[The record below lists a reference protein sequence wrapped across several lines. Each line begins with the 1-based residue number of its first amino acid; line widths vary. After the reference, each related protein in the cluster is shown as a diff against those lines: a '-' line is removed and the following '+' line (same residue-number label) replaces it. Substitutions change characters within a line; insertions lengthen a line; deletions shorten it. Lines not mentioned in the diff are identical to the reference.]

1 MDVLVTAASRNG
13 STAEIGRVIA
23 RLLEARELN
32 VVVAEPEE
40 VERLDNY
47 DAVII
52 GSAVYAGHWLE
63 PAAAFVRRHES
74 QLRERPVFVFS
85 SGPLGEPL
93 KPDEDPA
100 ELASIDDQIRPI
112 DHRIFAGRL
121 VKSRLSFPNQLAVAV
136 MRARTATSGRGT
148 TSPIGP
154 TRSVSISVPI
164 RPRSRLRSTDSPGRC
179 QRSSCC
185 DLLNRG

>member
-40 VERLDNY
+40 VERLDDY

-85 SGPLGEPL
+85 TRPPASRSNPTRTRRARVDRRP
-93 KPDEDPA
+93 DPA
-100 ELASIDDQIRPI
+100 HRP
-112 DHRIFAGRL
+112 
-121 VKSRLSFPNQLAVAV
+121 
-136 MRARTATSGRGT
+136 
-148 TSPIGP
+148 
-154 TRSVSISVPI
+154 
-164 RPRSRLRSTDSPGRC
+164 SRLRGPAGQKPALIPHPARGR
-179 QRSSCC
+179 RHA
-185 DLLNRG
+185 GPVW